1 LLDLYTRMNIAV
13 LLLCKSLRPKGRLML
28 AIGIGGFVALCLP
41 AAVDWEIRALGGWDA
56 GILSFLAQIGSMMIG
71 ASPEQTISYAR
82 LRSVNSAS
90 ILSLVVLTA
99 CISIFVIG
107 VMLTD
112 SKDTPQP
119 FRSIQ
124 IWLSLVAIIC
134 SWLLTHTMFAL
145 HYAHVYYKSCD
156 PLNPDQSMEGLQ
168 FPKEA
173 SPDYLDFMYFAFTI
187 SMASQTSD
195 VAVTSR
201 PLRRLV
207 LLHAIV
213 SFFFY
218 SVILATTVNTV
229 AGLV

>member
-1 LLDLYTRMNIAV
+1 MRTSTLLTLIKN
-13 LLLCKSLRPKGRLML
+13 LNPKVRLIL
-28 AIGIGGFVALCLP
+28 AIGIGVLIALSMSP
-41 AAVDWEIRALGGWDA
+41 SVDWEIRILGGWDA
-56 GILSFLAQIGSMMIG
+56 GILSFLVQVGYTMIA
-71 ASPEQTISYAR
+71 ASPQQTIIHAQSQ
-82 LRSVNSAS
+82 STSSAS
-90 ILSLVVLTA
+90 ILSWVVMTA

-145 HYAHVYYKSCD
+145 HYAHIYYKIRD
-156 PLNPDQSMEGLQ
+156 RFYPEKHREGLQ
-168 FPKEA
+168 FPNEE

-187 SMASQTSD
+187 GMTSQTSD
-195 VAVTSR
+195 VVVIAR

-207 LLHAIV
+207 MIHAIV

>member
-1 LLDLYTRMNIAV
+1 
-13 LLLCKSLRPKGRLML
+13 ML
-28 AIGIGGFVALCLP
+28 AIGIGGLAALCMP
-41 AAVDWEIRALGGWDA
+41 PSVDWEIRVLGGWDA
-56 GILSFLAQIGSMMIG
+56 GILSFLSQIGYTMIV
-71 ASPEQTISYAR
+71 ASPDQTVTYAR
-82 LRSVNSAS
+82 SRGVNSAS

-99 CISIFVIG
+99 CTSIFVIG

-145 HYAHVYYKSCD
+145 HYAHLYYKVSD
-156 PLNPDQSMEGLQ
+156 PLNPENYREGLQ
-168 FPKEA
+168 FSNES

-187 SMASQTSD
+187 GMTSQTSD
-195 VAVTSR
+195 VVVTAR

-218 SVILATTVNTV
+218 SVILATTINTV

>member
-1 LLDLYTRMNIAV
+1 MKVTTFLTLIRQLHPQARSI
-13 LLLCKSLRPKGRLML
+13 L

-41 AAVDWEIRALGGWDA
+41 PSVDWEIRLLSGWDA
-56 GILSFLAQIGSMMIG
+56 GILSFLSQIGYTMIV
-71 ASPEQTISYAR
+71 ASPEQTIAYAR
-82 LRSVNSAS
+82 LRSIDSAS

-99 CISIFVIG
+99 CSSIFVIG

-145 HYAHVYYKSCD
+145 HYAHVYYKVYDSLY
-156 PLNPDQSMEGLQ
+156 PERYRGGLQ
-168 FPKEA
+168 FHNEEFPN
-173 SPDYLDFMYFAFTI
+173 YLDFLYFAFTI
-187 SMASQTSD
+187 GMTSQTSD
-195 VAVTSR
+195 VAVIAR

-207 LLHAIV
+207 MAHAIV